1 MSQEI
6 DNESAFNWWVKSVLK
21 KRLIIISLV
30 KKRNALYLKNTHNF
44 GKELPKSVSK
54 AYSLDENNGNI
65 LWEDSIDK

>member
-6 DNESAFNWWVKSVLK
+6 DNELAFNWWVKSVLK

-30 KKRNALYLKNTHNF
+30 KKRNALYLKNTHKF
-44 GKELPKSVSK
+44 GIDLPKSIAK

-65 LWEDSIDK
+65 L